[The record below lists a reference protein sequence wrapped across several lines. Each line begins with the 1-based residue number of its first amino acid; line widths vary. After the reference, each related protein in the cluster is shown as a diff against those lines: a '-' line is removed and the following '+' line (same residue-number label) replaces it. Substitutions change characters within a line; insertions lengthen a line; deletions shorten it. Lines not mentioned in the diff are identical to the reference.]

1 MLKELRIKNL
11 AIIDDLKIRFETG
24 LNVLTGETG
33 AGKSI
38 IVDALG
44 LALGERAQTGM
55 IKSGKDEASVEA
67 FFEISDHPVL
77 KEMGVISEDGIVI
90 RRNISS
96 AGKSRA
102 YINDSLVNIQ
112 SLSAI
117 GKTLVDMHG
126 QHEHQSL
133 LSTDNQRT
141 LLDFYGKLHDKRAEV
156 EAVFHE
162 VQSLK
167 RELGKLK
174 ENVKERM
181 QRIDLLSFQ
190 INEIDSAS
198 LKKGEKEALEE
209 ERVILSN
216 LNKLNELVE
225 TAYTMLY
232 ASEGAC
238 TEKLDS
244 VISKLRE
251 MASIDPSINE
261 TLGLLE
267 SAKPLLEDG
276 ALSLR
281 GFKEKYDLDPKRL
294 ETIEERLE
302 TIKKLEKKYGDGAA
316 SIIRCRDEAE
326 KELSTLK
333 HSDEKIDMLECR
345 LREKEEKL
353 MNAAAH
359 LSEKRK
365 ETAKDISK
373 AVEKILKELAF
384 EKAGFRVDVRPSP
397 LSSAGIDVIEFLFS
411 ANPGEPL
418 KPLARVASGGE
429 LSRIMLALKNI
440 LADVDSIP
448 VLIFDE
454 VDAGIG
460 GKTSESVGIKL
471 KRLSKT
477 HQVICIT
484 HLPQIASAADFHIM
498 TEKSQTKDST
508 SVKIKELTPDERMAE
523 IARMLSGKITDVSL
537 KHAGELLERSA

>member
-1 MLKELRIKNL
+1 MLRELRIKNL
-11 AIIDDLKIRFETG
+11 AIIDDLKIRFEPG

-55 IKSGKDEASVEA
+55 IKSGADEASVEA
-67 FFEISDHPVL
+67 YFEISEHPL
-77 KEMGVISEDGIVI
+77 LRDMGIISEDGLTV

-96 AGKSRA
+96 SGKSRA
-102 YINDSLVNIQ
+102 YINDSIVNIQ
-112 SLSAI
+112 SLSTI
-117 GKTLVDMHG
+117 GKSLVDMHG

-133 LSTDNQRT
+133 LSTDNQRN
-141 LLDFYGKLHDKRAEV
+141 LLDLYGKLYDKRAEV
-156 EAVFHE
+156 ASMFHE

-167 RELGKLK
+167 KELDGLK
-174 ENVKERM
+174 INVKERM

-190 INEIDSAS
+190 VNEIDSAS
-198 LKKGEKEALEE
+198 LKNGEKETLEE
-209 ERVILSN
+209 EKAILSN

-225 TAYTMLY
+225 SAYALLY

-238 TEKLDS
+238 TEKLSS
-244 VISKLRE
+244 VISKLSE
-251 MASIDPSINE
+251 MATIDPSINE
-261 TLGLLE
+261 TLSLVE

-276 ALSLR
+276 AVSLR
-281 GFKEKYDLDPKRL
+281 SFKEKYDLDPQRL
-294 ETIEERLE
+294 ESIEERLE
-302 TIKKLEKKYGDGAA
+302 TIKKLEKKYGESIA
-316 SIIRCRDEAE
+316 SIISYRDEAE
-326 KELSTLK
+326 KELSGLR
-333 HSDEKIDMLECR
+333 HSDEKIDILEGE
-345 LREKEEKL
+345 LKVKEEKL
-353 MNAAAH
+353 LNAADI
-359 LSEKRK
+359 LSGKRK
-365 ETAKDISK
+365 QTAMEISK

-384 EKAGFRVDVRPSP
+384 EKAGFRVDVRTAQ
-397 LSSAGIDVIEFLFS
+397 LSSTGVDMVEFLFS

-418 KPLARVASGGE
+418 KPLSKVASGGE

-460 GKTSESVGIKL
+460 GKTAESVSLKL
-471 KRLSKT
+471 KGLSKA

-484 HLPQIASAADFHIM
+484 HLPQIASAANFHIM
-498 TEKSQTKDST
+498 TEKYQKKDST
-508 SVKIKELTPDERMAE
+508 SVKIKELTSDERRTE
-523 IARMLSGKITDVSL
+523 IARMLSGKITAVSL

>member
-67 FFEISDHPVL
+67 FFEVSEHPAL
-77 KEMGVISEDGIVI
+77 REMGIISEDGIVI

-96 AGKSRA
+96 SGKSRA
-102 YINDSLVNIQ
+102 YINDSLVSIQ

-167 RELGKLK
+167 KELGKLK

-251 MASIDPSINE
+251 MAAIDPSINE

-276 ALSLR
+276 AVSLR

-294 ETIEERLE
+294 ESIEERLE
-302 TIKKLEKKYGDGAA
+302 TIKKLEKKYGDGAD
-316 SIIRCRDEAE
+316 SIISYRDEAE

-333 HSDEKIDMLECR
+333 HSDEKIDMLESR
-345 LREKEEKL
+345 LREREEKL
-353 MNAAAH
+353 LNAAAH

-365 ETAKDISK
+365 QTAKDISK

-384 EKAGFRVDVRPSP
+384 EKAGFRVDVRQSP
-397 LSSAGIDVIEFLFS
+397 LSSTGIDIIEFLFS

-418 KPLARVASGGE
+418 KPLAKVASGGE

-454 VDAGIG
+454 IDAGIG
-460 GKTSESVGIKL
+460 GKTAESVGIKL

-477 HQVICIT
+477 HQVICTT

-537 KHAGELLERSA
+537 KHAGELLEGSA

>member
-67 FFEISDHPVL
+67 FFEVSGHPML
-77 KEMGVISEDGIVI
+77 REIGIISEDGIVI

-133 LSTDNQRT
+133 LSADNQRT

-167 RELGKLK
+167 KELGKLK

-209 ERVILSN
+209 ERVILFN

-238 TEKLDS
+238 TEKLAF

-251 MASIDPSINE
+251 MSAIDPSINE

-302 TIKKLEKKYGDGAA
+302 TIKKLEKKYGDGAD
-316 SIIRCRDEAE
+316 SIIRYRDEAE

-345 LREKEEKL
+345 LREKEEEL
-353 MNAAAH
+353 MNAAAN

-373 AVEKILKELAF
+373 AVEKILKELAL
-384 EKAGFRVDVRPSP
+384 EKAGFRVDVIASP
-397 LSSAGIDVIEFLFS
+397 LSSAGIDIIEFLFS

-418 KPLARVASGGE
+418 KPLAKVASGGE

-460 GKTSESVGIKL
+460 GRTAESVGMKL